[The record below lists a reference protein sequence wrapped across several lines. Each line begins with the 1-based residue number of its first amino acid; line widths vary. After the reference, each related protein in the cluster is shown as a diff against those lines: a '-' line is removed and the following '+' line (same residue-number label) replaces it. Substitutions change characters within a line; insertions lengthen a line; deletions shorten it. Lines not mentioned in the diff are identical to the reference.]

1 MKTYDEYR
9 ELIEQLRDEDNCDVL
24 DCIEEAADA
33 IEKLIEALD
42 ESRGAASQYYDKLR
56 FANEELR
63 NITAN
68 GVFDPC
74 QLCAHCCIDGEPAY
88 MPGEKYMEHCY
99 KCDKDCSEFVWRG
112 MI

>member
-1 MKTYDEYR
+1 MKTHDEYKG
-9 ELIEQLRDEDNCDVL
+9 LIELLRDYDNCNTL
-24 DCIEEAADA
+24 DYIDDAADA
-33 IEKLIEALD
+33 IEELIEALD
-42 ESRGAASQYYDKLR
+42 ESRGAESLYREKLER
-56 FANEELR
+56 ANDELR
-63 NITAN
+63 NIAAN

-88 MPGEKYMEHCY
+88 LPDEKYMEHCE